1 MTMVEGLDTDLWLRV
16 AYVAAAI
23 PFTIIRLLANK
34 RCGQVTSKND
44 FLESAWIRIG
54 IRVCETLGAAGMVAW
69 ILNPHWMQW
78 SALEMSPMLR
88 WFGVFLIVLGT
99 AFTWWVHETLGDNF
113 SPFLHVRKNHEL
125 ITSGPYAY
133 VRHPMYTGL
142 FTVLFGTFFITTNI
156 FIFLM
161 TAGVLAALLVYRIPR
176 EENVLMEAFPNEYD
190 RYTSNRP
197 RFVPGF

>member
-1 MTMVEGLDTDLWLRV
+1 MYEGWDIDLALRI

-23 PFTIIRLLANK
+23 PFTVIRLLANK
-34 RCGQVTSKND
+34 RCGEVTSKND
-44 FLESAWIRIG
+44 FLESAWVRIG

-69 ILNPHWMQW
+69 ILNPEWMQW
-78 SALEMSPMLR
+78 SALEMSQSLR
-88 WFGVFLIVLGT
+88 WAGVVLIFAGT

-125 ITSGPYAY
+125 ITSGPYAV
-133 VRHPMYTGL
+133 VRHPMYTAL
-142 FTVLFGTFFITTNI
+142 FTVLIGTFLITTNI

-161 TAGVLAALLVYRIPR
+161 TAGVLAVLLVYRIPR
-176 EENVLMEAFPNEYD
+176 EERVLMDAFPNEYN
-190 RYTSNRP
+190 RYANTRP